1 MRILKGTISI
11 SDKVEKKI
19 GCIREMEDRS
29 YCPPRNVLSAV
40 YPNIILQALGHEV
53 WLHFERD
60 PLLIVS
66 WVSGITV
73 SQRFIVCSFALFT
86 SKMFLLQ
93 ILIFQ
98 GCKCSLGSESQD
110 ELFQGHPSRVIKC
123 LLEVTH
129 G

>member
-1 MRILKGTISI
+1 MILKGTISI
-11 SDKVEKKI
+11 SDKGKKI
-19 GCIREMEDRS
+19 SCIREMEERS
-29 YCPPRNVLSAV
+29 DCPPRNVMSTAH
-40 YPNIILQALGHEV
+40 PNIILEALGHEV
-53 WLHFERD
+53 WFHFEKD

-86 SKMFLLQ
+86 SKIFLLQ

-110 ELFQGHPSRVIKC
+110 ELYQAHPSRVIKC

>member
-1 MRILKGTISI
+1 MRILKGSVPI
-11 SDKVEKKI
+11 SDTGKNKN
-19 GCIREMEDRS
+19 GIREIEVTS
-29 YCPPRNVLSAV
+29 YCPPRNVMSAA
-40 YPNIILQALGHEV
+40 YPNIIPEALGHEV
-53 WLHFERD
+53 WLHFQKD

-73 SQRFIVCSFALFT
+73 SQWFIVCSFALFT
-86 SKMFLLQ
+86 SKMFFLQ

-110 ELFQGHPSRVIKC
+110 ELFQAHPSRVIKC

-129 G
+129 Q